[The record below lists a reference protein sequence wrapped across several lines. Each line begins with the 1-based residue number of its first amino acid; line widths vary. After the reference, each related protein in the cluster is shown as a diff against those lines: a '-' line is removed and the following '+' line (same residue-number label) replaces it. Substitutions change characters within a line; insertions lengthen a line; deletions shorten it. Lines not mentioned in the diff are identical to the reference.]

1 MRRGTTPT
9 HTFTTDIDLTDAEVI
24 FITYEQAGEVV
35 MEKTAD
41 DLAITADSLT
51 VKLTQEETLAFELGK
66 PVEMQIRARFAD
78 GTAVASQVMRTNA
91 DVILK
96 EGVI

>member
-1 MRRGTTPT
+1 MRRGTTPI

-24 FITYEQAGEVV
+24 YITYEQTGAVV
-35 MEKTAD
+35 MEKQKE
-41 DLAITADSLT
+41 DLTITADSIS
-51 VKLTQEETLAFELGK
+51 VKLTQEETLTFTLGK
-66 PVEMQIRARFAD
+66 PVEMQIRAKFAD
-78 GTAVASQVMRTNA
+78 GTAVASQVMQTKA

>member
-24 FITYEQAGEVV
+24 FITYEQAGKPV
-35 MEKTAD
+35 MEKTKE
-41 DLAITADSLT
+41 DLTITAETLT

>member
-9 HTFTTDIDLTDAEVI
+9 HTFTTDIDLTDAEAI
-24 FITYEQAGEVV
+24 YITYKQNDKTVIEK
-35 MEKTAD
+35 EKT
-41 DLAITADSLT
+41 DLTITEDSLT
-51 VKLTQEETLAFELGK
+51 VKLTQNETLAFVLDV
-66 PVEMQIRARFAD
+66 PVRMQIRARFAD
-78 GTAVASQVMRTNA
+78 GTAVASQVMSTRA

>member
-1 MRRGTTPT
+1 MRRGTTPI
-9 HTFTTDIDLTDAEVI
+9 HTFTTDIDLTEAEII
-24 FITYEQAGEVV
+24 FITYKQSGKTV
-35 MEKTAD
+35 MEKGKAD
-41 DLAITADSLT
+41 LT
-51 VKLTQEETLAFELGK
+51 VTEDGLSVKLTQDETLAFVLGH

-78 GTAVASQVMRTNA
+78 GTAVASQVMRTTA

>member
-24 FITYEQAGEVV
+24 FITYEQDGAPV
-35 MEKTAD
+35 MEKTKE
-41 DLAITADSLT
+41 DLAITAESLT

>member
-24 FITYEQAGEVV
+24 FITYEQSGKAV

-41 DLAITADSLT
+41 DLTITADSLT
-51 VKLTQEETLAFELGK
+51 VKLTQEETLAFVLGK
-66 PVEMQIRARFAD
+66 PVDMQIRARFAD